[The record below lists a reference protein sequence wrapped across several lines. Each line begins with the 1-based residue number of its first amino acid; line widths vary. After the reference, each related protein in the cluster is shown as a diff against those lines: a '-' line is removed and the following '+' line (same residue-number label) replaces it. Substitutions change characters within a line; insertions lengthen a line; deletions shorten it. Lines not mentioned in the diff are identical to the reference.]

1 VAVLIQILPLP
12 LAFDSSQEVVTRR
25 LGSARKEMRTFG
37 EDATRS
43 SVDNNPNSEFGKLCA
58 ELNAGKAATTTIPIV
73 GSTSDPVANGMVP
86 SLARSGSNIIG
97 VSSDASLEI
106 LGKRL
111 ELLREGRPRRVR
123 VGFLASRKLWE
134 LAEAAVMREAA
145 ERVQISLI
153 GPPLD
158 EPLQQAE
165 YRRVIAAMTHAGAEA
180 LLVVSQPKTS
190 RTSG

>member
-1 VAVLIQILPLP
+1 
-12 LAFDSSQEVVTRR
+12 
-25 LGSARKEMRTFG
+25 MRAFG
-37 EDATRS
+37 EDAMRS
-43 SVDNNPNSEFGKLCA
+43 SADDNPVSEFDKLCA

-86 SLARSGSNIIG
+86 SLARPGGNITG
-97 VSSDASLEI
+97 VSSDAGLEI

-111 ELLREGRPRRVR
+111 ELLRKAVPSVSR

-134 LAEAAVMREAA
+134 LAEGAAMREAA

-158 EPLQQAE
+158 EPLQEAE
-165 YRRVIAAMTHAGAEA
+165 YRRVIAAMTQCRG
-180 LLVVSQPKTS
+180 
-190 RTSG
+190 